1 MRNVRC
7 NRLVML
13 ALLIF
18 AVSISSF
25 GGVFISVGIA
35 PPPLPVY
42 VQPVCPAPGYIW
54 TPGYWA
60 YGPDGYFWV
69 PGTWVMAPE
78 VGLLWTPGYWG
89 WGGSAFI
96 WNGGYW
102 GPTVG
107 FYGGVNY
114 GFGYTGIGYQGGY
127 WRGNDFYYNR
137 SVNQVNVT
145 NIHNVYNTTVVNN
158 TTVNR
163 VSYNGGNGG
172 ITARPTAAQQ
182 AAAQQRHI
190 APTSVQTQHEQMAS
204 TDHAQLASVN
214 HGRPEVAATPKPAAF
229 HGAGVVRASNAPVT
243 NIPAVRPAQPNNG
256 NANASRPASNN
267 VSHSP
272 ERANASTGAT
282 HPSTANNASRPA
294 NSNVPHPPEHA
305 NASTGATHSS
315 TANNVPR
322 PPARTNQ
329 TEMSPQSSRAAN
341 TPTHNNTAAHP
352 PANESAPRPQNAA
365 APHPEFH
372 RHTVR
377 RPRPADRR
385 PNLRCTRT
393 SRPRM

>member
-1 MRNVRC
+1 MRIVRC

-96 WNGGYW
+96 WNVGYW

-127 WRGNDFYYNR
+127 WRGRDFYYNR

-145 NIHNVYNTTVVNN
+145 NIHNVYNTTEI
-158 TTVNR
+158 
-163 VSYNGGNGG
+163 G
-172 ITARPTAAQQ
+172 
-182 AAAQQRHI
+182 
-190 APTSVQTQHEQMAS
+190 
-204 TDHAQLASVN
+204 
-214 HGRPEVAATPKPAAF
+214 
-229 HGAGVVRASNAPVT
+229 RASC
-243 NIPAVRPAQPNNG
+243 R
-256 NANASRPASNN
+256 
-267 VSHSP
+267 
-272 ERANASTGAT
+272 ER
-282 HPSTANNASRPA
+282 
-294 NSNVPHPPEHA
+294 V
-305 NASTGATHSS
+305 
-315 TANNVPR
+315 
-322 PPARTNQ
+322 
-329 TEMSPQSSRAAN
+329 
-341 TPTHNNTAAHP
+341 
-352 PANESAPRPQNAA
+352 
-365 APHPEFH
+365 
-372 RHTVR
+372 
-377 RPRPADRR
+377 
-385 PNLRCTRT
+385 
-393 SRPRM
+393 